1 MSKNI
6 KISEIGNLNK
16 RDNLISIII
25 IGILFFIFGFVTWI
39 NAILIPYFKIACELS
54 NFQSY
59 LVAFAFYISYLLMSV
74 PASFLLKKAGF
85 KSGMMIGFWV
95 MAAGAFIFV
104 PAALTRTYELF
115 LTGLFT
121 LGIGLAILQTAANP
135 YVTILG
141 PKESAAR
148 RFSIMGICNKFAGII
163 APLLFAAVILRQ
175 ADSELFQQLKNMSGQ
190 AKDTVLDQLIQRVI
204 VPYATV
210 GCVLFALGLFVRLS
224 PLPEID
230 TDTESPD
237 LVKSNSGKTSVFDF
251 PHLILGAFAIFLH
264 VGSQVIAVDTVI
276 GYAHSMD
283 INLMEAKIF
292 PSYTLTATII
302 GYILGL
308 SLIPR
313 YLSQITALRFC
324 TILGGVF
331 TLLIIYSHGQV
342 SILGHTADIS
352 IWFVI
357 LLGFANSMI
366 WAGIWPLAL
375 DNLGRFIKIGSSL
388 LIMGLSGNAIL
399 PLVYGYFADTTSLRE
414 AYWVLLP
421 CYIYLTFYSFKG
433 YKIKSWSFKNSR
445 QTRTISNELYQN

>member
-1 MSKNI
+1 MSNNI
-6 KISEIGNLNK
+6 KVSEIGSLSKN
-16 RDNLISIII
+16 DNLISITI
-25 IGILFFIFGFVTWI
+25 IGVLFFIFGFVTWI

-59 LVAFAFYISYLLMSV
+59 LVAFAFYLSYLLMSV

-85 KSGMMIGFWV
+85 KAGMMIGFWI

-121 LGIGLAILQTAANP
+121 LGIGLAVLQTAANP

-148 RFSIMGICNKFAGII
+148 RFSVMGICNKFAGII
-163 APLLFAAVILRQ
+163 APLLFAAVILRSS
-175 ADSELFQQLKNMSGQ
+175 DSELFEQLKTMTGS
-190 AKDTVLDQLIQRVI
+190 AKDSALDELVRRVI
-204 VPYATV
+204 VPYSAV
-210 GCVLFALGLFVRLS
+210 GCVLFTLGLFVRLS

-230 TDTESPD
+230 TDTESSELAEINND
-237 LVKSNSGKTSVFDF
+237 KKSILDF
-251 PHLILGAFAIFLH
+251 PHLVLGAFAIFVH
-264 VGSQVIAVDTVI
+264 VGSQVIAVDTII

-283 INLMEAKIF
+283 IPLMEAKVF
-292 PSYTLTATII
+292 PSYTLSATII
-302 GYILGL
+302 GYILGI
-308 SLIPR
+308 SLIPK

-324 TILGGVF
+324 TLLGAFF
-331 TLLIIYSHGQV
+331 TILIIFASGQV
-342 SILGHTADIS
+342 NILGHTADIS
-352 IWFVI
+352 IWFVV

-399 PLVYGYFADTTSLRE
+399 PLIYGYLADEANLRD
-414 AYWVLLP
+414 AYWILLP
-421 CYIYLTFYSFKG
+421 CYLYLMFYAFKG
-433 YKIKSWSFKNSR
+433 YQIKRW
-445 QTRTISNELYQN
+445 TR